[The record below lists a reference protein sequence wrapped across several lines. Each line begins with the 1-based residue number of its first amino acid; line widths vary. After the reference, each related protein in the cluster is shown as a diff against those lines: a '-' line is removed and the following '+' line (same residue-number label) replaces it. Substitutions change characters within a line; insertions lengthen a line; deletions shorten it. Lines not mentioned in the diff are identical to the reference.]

1 MRFVHFWYLQGAGML
16 YVHINSNGDTDMNT
30 FIHII
35 KNTPIA
41 TILGGFLIGIAFVAI
56 WTAAWVVLP

>member
-1 MRFVHFWYLQGAGML
+1 LCIFDIYRVQKCYKGGDTNQ
-16 YVHINSNGDTDMNT
+16 GDTDMNT
-30 FIHII
+30 FLHII